1 MIKFQTKTFARSLAW
16 LAMASTAA
24 FASQNVIP
32 ENATLQEV
40 FSEGVF
46 TEGVAQA
53 PDGRIVFVD
62 QPWTNKAGAQLGRT
76 LIYDPQ
82 SKIVETLI
90 SPNGQVTGNKFDRDG
105 NLLMVSRAM
114 FGTRSLIKRDMKTG
128 KATLMAARYE
138 GRPFNSMNDLAIAP
152 DGTVF
157 FTDPRFLGDEP
168 RSQPVYGVYAVDKD
182 LNVTLTLGN
191 VQKPNGVAVSPDGKT
206 LYVAEHYINND
217 NLFTYD
223 ESEDLIYGPMRV
235 LAYDL
240 DGSKV
245 TSKPRVV
252 VNYDSHDGPDGMVTD
267 THGNL
272 YVASRAEGHI
282 GIEIFS
288 PKGEL
293 IDFVPTPVK
302 PTNVA
307 LGHGEFRNK
316 LYITAGGSLFVIDT
330 LSEGW

>member
-1 MIKFQTKTFARSLAW
+1 
-16 LAMASTAA
+16 
-24 FASQNVIP
+24 
-32 ENATLQEV
+32 
-40 FSEGVF
+40 
-46 TEGVAQA
+46 
-53 PDGRIVFVD
+53 
-62 QPWTNKAGAQLGRT
+62 
-76 LIYDPQ
+76 
-82 SKIVETLI
+82 
-90 SPNGQVTGNKFDRDG
+90 
-105 NLLMVSRAM
+105 
-114 FGTRSLIKRDMKTG
+114 
-128 KATLMAARYE
+128 
-138 GRPFNSMNDLAIAP
+138 MNDVAIAP

-223 ESEDLIYGPMRV
+223 GKEALIHGPMRV

-240 DGSKV
+240 DGVKV

-252 VNYDSHDGPDGMVTD
+252 VNYDGPDGMVTD
-267 THGNL
+267 TNGNL
-272 YVASRAEGHI
+272 YVASRAEDHV
-282 GIEIFS
+282 GIEIFN
-288 PKGEL
+288 PQGEL

-307 LGHGEFRNK
+307 LTNGEFKHK
-316 LYITAGGSLFVIDT
+316 LYITAGASLFVIDT